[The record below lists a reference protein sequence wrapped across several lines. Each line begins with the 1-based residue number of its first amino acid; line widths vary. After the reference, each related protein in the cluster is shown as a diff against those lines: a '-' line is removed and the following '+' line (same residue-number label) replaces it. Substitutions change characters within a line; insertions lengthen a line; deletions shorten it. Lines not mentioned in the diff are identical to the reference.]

1 MTKEICEYCKKDLE
15 MTNPKFILILKEL
28 TTLGYSPLDFCNSD
42 CLIRY
47 IAKKFKRK
55 IMRMK

>member
-1 MTKEICEYCKKDLE
+1 MKDICGYWKKNLNR
-15 MTNPKFILILKEL
+15 TNPLFILKEL
-28 TTLGYSPLDFCNSD
+28 TTLGYPELNFCDSD

-55 IMRMK
+55 IRRMK